1 MNMNKQH
8 TLKKKLQDNSGLGTL
23 EIVLIIAVLVAVAL
37 IFRSQ
42 LTNFANSLINKVFDY
57 SIIDGISY

>member
-1 MNMNKQH
+1 MNKQH
-8 TLKKKLQDNSGLGTL
+8 TFKKKLQDNSGLGTL

>member
-1 MNMNKQH
+1 MEKENA
-8 TLKKKLQDNSGLGTL
+8 LKKKLQDNSGLGTL

-37 IFRSQ
+37 IFRTQ
-42 LTNFANSLINKVFDY
+42 LTNFANSLIEKVFDY

>member
-1 MNMNKQH
+1 MLHFKNIQ
-8 TLKKKLQDNSGLGTL
+8 KKHHDQKGLGTL

-37 IFRSQ
+37 IFRTQ
-42 LTNFANSLINKVFDY
+42 LSSFAQSLINKVFDY

>member
-1 MNMNKQH
+1 MNNEKF
-8 TLKKKLQDNSGLGTL
+8 KRKINDESGLGTL

-37 IFRSQ
+37 IFRAE
-42 LTNFANSLINKVFDY
+42 LTSFANSLINKVFDH

>member
-1 MNMNKQH
+1 MLKIKNFQH
-8 TLKKKLQDNSGLGTL
+8 KLKDQQGLGTL

-37 IFRSQ
+37 IFRTQ
-42 LTNFANSLINKVFDY
+42 LSSFAQNLINKVFDY

>member
-1 MNMNKQH
+1 MN
-8 TLKKKLQDNSGLGTL
+8 LERFKKKIKDEKGLGTL

-37 IFRSQ
+37 IFRNE
-42 LTNFANSLINKVFDY
+42 LTKFAKNLIDKVFDH

>member
-1 MNMNKQH
+1 MNKQH